1 MIFLEVDA
9 AGRGDIWITPLDNAA
24 AAQPLVHTAFN
35 ETSPALSPDGQWLA
49 YVSDE
54 TGRNEVY
61 VRRLRTEVG
70 RRPFST
76 NGGTEPRWTKG
87 GHELFY
93 RKGDSVFIVAVPPGA
108 APSAAMPRLA
118 FVMPIARLLGGAYD
132 VSPDGQRL
140 VVAREQPGP
149 RADPLH
155 VVLGGF
161 AQPVH

>member
-1 MIFLEVDA
+1 MVFLEVDP
-9 AGRGDIWITPLDNAA
+9 AGRGDIRITPLDNVA

-35 ETSPALSPDGQWLA
+35 ETNPALSPDGQWLA
-49 YVSDE
+49 YASDE

-61 VRRLRTEVG
+61 VRGLRTEVG
-70 RRPFST
+70 RRRVST

-93 RKGDSVFIVAVPPGA
+93 RNADSVFIAAVQTGGA
-108 APSAAMPRLA
+108 FSTATPRLA

-132 VSPDGQRL
+132 VSPDGQRIVL
-140 VVAREQPGP
+140 VREQVGP

-155 VVLGGF
+155 VVLGWFG
-161 AQPVH
+161 QPVH

>member
-1 MIFLEVDA
+1 
-9 AGRGDIWITPLDNAA
+9 LDNTT

-35 ETSPALSPDGQWLA
+35 ETNPALSPDGGWLA

-61 VRRLRTEVG
+61 MRGLRTDVG
-70 RRPFST
+70 RRRLST

-93 RKGDSVFIVAVPPGA
+93 RNADSVFVVAVRPGA
-108 APSAAMPRLA
+108 APSAATPRLA

-132 VSPDGQRL
+132 GSGDGQRI
-140 VVAREQPGP
+140 VVGREQVGP
-149 RADPLH
+149 RVDPLH
-155 VVLGGF
+155 VVLGWF
-161 AQPVH
+161 AQPATEPARRP